1 MQARSREHVLC
12 AMLSLPLTSRLF
24 LAHLDGAQQNPHVK
38 RYSNMN
44 IMMNQNNIICIRQ
57 NSDKVTQS

>member
-24 LAHLDGAQQNPHVK
+24 LAPLDGAQQKPPVK
-38 RYSNMN
+38 R
-44 IMMNQNNIICIRQ
+44 
-57 NSDKVTQS
+57 